1 MKEIDTLDTMRADLI
16 NAGFRRAF
24 INGLNQFAL
33 ATLYDLWD
41 VEDPDEQEFNV
52 DTFIEEYGFDER
64 KVFQ

>member
-1 MKEIDTLDTMRADLI
+1 MKEVNVLDTMRTDLI
-16 NAGFRRAF
+16 NAGFKRTF

-52 DTFIEEYGFDER
+52 DMFIEEYRLDRR